1 MSDSEKKSVQVTTY
15 LPKEVIDQLRLWMDE
30 NYQRS
35 ISQAVSLIV
44 EHFLK
49 KDGRPLGD
57 TDLAPRVDALE
68 DQNLPSRLALLE
80 IQMQQ
85 MREALIAA
93 GARSLATGV
102 EEHLAENTS
111 ISGGQFTYTAKE
123 ARDGLTKTEM
133 MRRLDI
139 SATTLKRQ
147 AVAEKTTEEK
157 YLAQI
162 VGWRLGTGERPKYYP
177 PEASQSPPIN

>member
-111 ISGGQFTYTAKE
+111 ISGGQFTYTVKE
-123 ARDGLTKTEM
+123 AREGLTKTEM

-162 VGWRLGTGERPKYYP
+162 ARWRLGTGERPKFYP
-177 PEASQSPPIN
+177 PEVSQSPLIN

>member
-1 MSDSEKKSVQVTTY
+1 MEDAEKKSVQVTTY
-15 LPKEVIDQLRLWMDE
+15 LPKEVLEQLKKWMDD

-35 ISQAVSLIV
+35 VSQAVSLIV

-57 TDLAPRVDALE
+57 TDIAPRVAALE
-68 DQNLPSRLALLE
+68 SANLPPRLEQLE
-80 IQMQQ
+80 IQMQM

-102 EEHLAENTS
+102 EEHLAENTN
-111 ISGGQFTYTAKE
+111 ISSGQFTYTVKE
-123 ARDGLTKTEM
+123 AREGLSKTEI

-139 SATTLKRQ
+139 SPTTLKRQ
-147 AVAEKTTEEK
+147 AEAERMTEEK
-157 YLAQI
+157 YLTKI
-162 VGWRLGTGERPKYYP
+162 TGWQLGTGERPKYFP
-177 PEASQSPPIN
+177 PQTSSSPSA

>member
-1 MSDSEKKSVQVTTY
+1 MEDYEKKSVQVTTY
-15 LPKEVIDQLRLWMDE
+15 LPKEVLEQLKEWMND

-35 ISQAVSLIV
+35 VSSAVSLIV

-57 TDLAPRVDALE
+57 TDLAPRVTALE
-68 DQNLPSRLALLE
+68 SANLPPRLEQLE
-80 IQMQQ
+80 IQMQLV
-85 MREALIAA
+85 REALIAA

-111 ISGGQFTYTAKE
+111 INTGQFTYTVKE
-123 ARDGLTKTEM
+123 AREGLSKTEI

-139 SATTLKRQ
+139 SPTTLKRQ
-147 AVAEKTTEEK
+147 AEAERMTEEK
-157 YLAQI
+157 YLAKITQ
-162 VGWRLGTGERPKYYP
+162 WRLGAGERPKYFP
-177 PEASQSPPIN
+177 PEQGLPMQA